1 MFESEG
7 KTMAA
12 ISDQFLRTQLEE
24 RRQRLET
31 AIASSGESGPVVQL
45 LQEVDS
51 ALERME
57 KGSYGICET
66 CHDSIEKER
75 LITDPLVRF
84 CLDHLTSEQQ
94 RALERDLELASRIQ
108 RALLPKQNLQYAGW
122 QIHYH
127 YETTGPV
134 SGDYCDLIHPDN
146 GTGELY
152 FLLGD
157 VSGKGVAASML
168 MTQLHAMFRSL
179 ISVGLPLDQLVGLAN
194 RVFCESTMAG
204 QYATLVCG
212 KASRSG
218 DVEISSA
225 GHLPSLLVREGG
237 VSSIGATGVPLGM
250 FQTGQYPAKT
260 TKLDPGDTLFLYTDG
275 LSEARDRAGDE
286 YGIGRLVKFVG
297 ERHALSPDALTAAC
311 LKEVKSFA
319 LGTSRT
325 DDLTIMAIRRTG

>member
-31 AIASSGESGPVVQL
+31 AIASSGESAPVVQL

-108 RALLPKQNLQYAGW
+108 RALLPKRSEEHTSELQ
-122 QIHYH
+122 
-127 YETTGPV
+127 
-134 SGDYCDLIHPDN
+134 
-146 GTGELY
+146 
-152 FLLGD
+152 
-157 VSGKGVAASML
+157 
-168 MTQLHAMFRSL
+168 SL
-179 ISVGLPLDQLVGLAN
+179 A
-194 RVFCESTMAG
+194 
-204 QYATLVCG
+204 Y
-212 KASRSG
+212 
-218 DVEISSA
+218 
-225 GHLPSLLVREGG
+225 
-237 VSSIGATGVPLGM
+237 
-250 FQTGQYPAKT
+250 
-260 TKLDPGDTLFLYTDG
+260 
-275 LSEARDRAGDE
+275 
-286 YGIGRLVKFVG
+286 
-297 ERHALSPDALTAAC
+297 
-311 LKEVKSFA
+311 
-319 LGTSRT
+319 
-325 DDLTIMAIRRTG
+325 